1 MLLQIQLL
9 DSLIDADLYES
20 KPCKIHNHHQ
30 KDGRGIRTKYMRTC
44 VGCRFNLPPG
54 LMDLQFDNIE
64 IRVHKNKKYMT
75 AEESRKKHVEHVM
88 NWEKRNQEKVRAYRE
103 KYRLKN
109 REKHREEA
117 REKYKNFTP
126 EQKEHIKELQR
137 IRYKNLSE
145 EKKEQRRIQQRE
157 KYKQRESLCD
167 RGSELPLTQM
177 KDLRSASSKQND
189 TA

>member
-64 IRVHKNKKYMT
+64 IRVHKNKKFL
-75 AEESRKKHVEHVM
+75 EEIREGIMKNDNEDVDVSMEDVLGDSF
-88 NWEKRNQEKVRAYRE
+88 NEKNDDDGELHQEVIT
-103 KYRLKN
+103 
-109 REKHREEA
+109 H
-117 REKYKNFTP
+117 
-126 EQKEHIKELQR
+126 
-137 IRYKNLSE
+137 LSG
-145 EKKEQRRIQQRE
+145 KKEPPKKSRV
-157 KYKQRESLCD
+157 
-167 RGSELPLTQM
+167 
-177 KDLRSASSKQND
+177 
-189 TA
+189 